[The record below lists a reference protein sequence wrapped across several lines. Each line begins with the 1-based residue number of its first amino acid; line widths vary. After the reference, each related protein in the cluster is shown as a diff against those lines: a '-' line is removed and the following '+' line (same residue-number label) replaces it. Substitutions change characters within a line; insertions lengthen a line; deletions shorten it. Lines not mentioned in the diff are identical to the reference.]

1 MIEEIPYLNRDK
13 ILADIDSYLDNISKS
28 KKLFVIRGYLG
39 TGKSLLLKQ
48 IQKIAEKKL
57 YNVIYLKLPDDVST
71 EPYFCFKWMVH
82 KIEEEDKK
90 LIENINDI
98 PIGLLPI
105 AEEGTV
111 TSSSNILPM
120 ELSHLSSNVSLI
132 SVNSEADYETECVIE
147 EKIKNVAS
155 KKTYVF
161 LIDDFQYADQR
172 SIKFLDKLSMSLR
185 NAQFAIFVAVR
196 EDLINENQ
204 KALLRKM
211 ENNKDTTETI
221 ILEPFTYIETKKYI
235 ESMLNF
241 SYINP
246 SYVEWIYE
254 KSGGIP
260 FFIYELLNESLKRN
274 AIKKKDG
281 GRWVFTEYS
290 NLIFTSD
297 NIKKIFHM
305 LLKKLNKNETDLL
318 QYIAISGKSFSK
330 SILKKVMNGE
340 IIDEAINS
348 LEEKN
353 IIKKVRG
360 EVYSFYYPLMRDV
373 ILEDMSV
380 VRKKYYHKKF
390 AYAIES
396 LENIKKAKIV
406 YELALHFYEGND
418 WAKAYEYCLLAAQ
431 KANNTLS
438 IEMAI
443 DYYRKALISIKE
455 YMPSPENESNIVKK
469 LADLTWK
476 YGKWNDT
483 ISYANLLS
491 NYGKIMHDEIM
502 IGESNLILG
511 RVYTTMA
518 QFVIA
523 EEYII
528 EGINLFDKNKIYEK
542 VKESYCHIGYLHW
555 KKGDIKKAE
564 EWFYKA
570 LKINV
575 ENNELWDGYAYTYFG
590 SIELDKG
597 NMESALNY
605 FKKAEMLLKSMQSS
619 EYYMVLYN
627 NIGALYSRI
636 GYEKNDMEYIEKALY
651 YFRVVEGLSAKYGY
665 RKNIAWGYM
674 NESLCY
680 AMKKDF
686 KRAIESNYMAI
697 SIMDELSDVAGII
710 DTYLSFAKMYE
721 LMNDLSNAEY
731 YYKESLS
738 MAKNSEIAYIEATV
752 SFEYGNFLLM
762 KKEYAESK
770 SNLENAYYIY
780 KKIGNSEKVK
790 QIENILEKIKQ
801 SG

>member
-1 MIEEIPYLNRDK
+1 MIEESHYLNRDR
-13 ILADIDSYLDNISKS
+13 ILAYIDSYLDNISKS

-48 IQKIAEKKL
+48 IQKMAEKKS

-71 EPYFCFKWMVH
+71 EPYYCFKWMMH

-90 LIENINDI
+90 YLENIHDM

-105 AEEGTV
+105 AEEGTI
-111 TSSSNILPM
+111 TSSTNIPM
-120 ELSHLSSNVSLI
+120 ELSHLSSNASLI
-132 SVNSEADYETECVIE
+132 STNGETDYETENVIE

-172 SIKFLDKLSMSLR
+172 SIKFLDKLSTSLQ
-185 NAQFAIFVAVR
+185 NTPFAIFVAVR
-196 EDLINENQ
+196 DDLIKETQ
-204 KALLRKM
+204 KNLLRKI

-246 SYVEWIYE
+246 SYIEWIYE

-260 FFIYELLNESLKRN
+260 FFIYELLNESLKKN
-274 AIKKKDG
+274 VIKKKDG
-281 GRWVFTEYS
+281 GRWVFTDYANIIS
-290 NLIFTSD
+290 TSD
-297 NIKKIFHM
+297 NIKKIFHII
-305 LLKKLNKNETDLL
+305 LNDLNKNETELL
-318 QYIAISGKSFSK
+318 QYISISGKSFSK

-340 IIDEAINS
+340 DIDKTINS

-360 EVYSFYYPLMRDV
+360 EVYSLYYPLMREV
-373 ILEDMSV
+373 ILDDMSV
-380 VRKKYYHKKF
+380 VRKRYYHKKF
-390 AYAIES
+390 ANIIES

-418 WAKAYEYCLLAAQ
+418 WGNAYKYCLLAAQ
-431 KANNTLS
+431 KADKALS
-438 IEMAI
+438 LEMAI
-443 DYYRKALISIKE
+443 DYYRKALISLKE
-455 YMPSPENESNIVKK
+455 YQPSLEYESNIVKK
-469 LADLTWK
+469 LVDLTWK
-476 YGKWNDT
+476 YGKWDDT

-491 NYGKIMHDEIM
+491 NYGKIMSDEM
-502 IGESNLILG
+502 MVGESDLIVG
-511 RVYTTMA
+511 RVYTNMA
-518 QFVIA
+518 QFAMA
-523 EEYII
+523 EEYLI

-542 VKESYCHIGYLHW
+542 VKEGYCHIGYLSW

-575 ENNELWDGYAYTYFG
+575 KNNETLDGYAYTYFG
-590 SIELDKG
+590 TIELSKG

-605 FKKAEMLLKSMQSS
+605 FKKAELLLKNMQSS
-619 EYYMVLYN
+619 EYYVVLYN
-627 NIGALYSRI
+627 NIGALYSQI

-651 YFRVVEGLSAKYGY
+651 YFRLVEVLSAKYGY

-674 NESLCY
+674 NESFCY

-686 KRAIESNYMAI
+686 QRAIEANYMAI
-697 SIMDELSDVAGII
+697 SIMDELSDVVGII
-710 DTYLSFAKMYE
+710 DLYLSFAKMYE

-731 YYKESLS
+731 YYKEGLSL
-738 MAKNSEIAYIEATV
+738 AKNSEISYIEATA
-752 SFEYGNFLLM
+752 SFEYGNFLLI
-762 KKEYAESK
+762 KKEYEKSK
-770 SNLENAYYIY
+770 VNLENAYYIY

-790 QIENILEKIKQ
+790 QIENMLEKIKQ
-801 SG
+801 